1 MGKCSER
8 KERSD
13 NKSENIYLKAGLF
26 SGGVAYWFQQ
36 RMGLGWREEEAR
48 VD

>member
-1 MGKCSER
+1 MGKGSER

-13 NKSENIYLKAGLF
+13 NKSENIYPKAGLF

-36 RMGLGWREEEAR
+36 RVGLGWREEEAR